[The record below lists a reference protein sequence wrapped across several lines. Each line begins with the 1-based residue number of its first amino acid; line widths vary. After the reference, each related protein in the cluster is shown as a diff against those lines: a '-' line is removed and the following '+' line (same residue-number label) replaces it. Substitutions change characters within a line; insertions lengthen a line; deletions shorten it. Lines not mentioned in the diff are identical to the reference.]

1 MSPVAPGI
9 YARRASS
16 SSDAPGIYAVRP
28 SRRPSAAAVAP
39 TPSRQE
45 PQQEK
50 QLQQGAAPRS
60 SAGSSPAF
68 AAGVAAGKAFAAAAA
83 SQTPPMTPDSL
94 GAAGSLFAAA
104 AAATTTRSRSRSHS
118 GSRSWSSS
126 MCRRYR
132 EVTDA
137 DIAECFSPA
146 FSMYE
151 GIGSPGDKLIEDG
164 EDFIENLHVEPEP
177 RPEPKRLP
185 KALQALKGEPRAPSG
200 PPPFWLLRSYKA
212 SGLDSRDL

>member
-9 YARRASS
+9 YARRDSS
-16 SSDAPGIYAVRP
+16 SSDTPGIYAVRH

-50 QLQQGAAPRS
+50 QLQQGAAPRG
-60 SAGSSPAF
+60 SAGLSYAF
-68 AAGVAAGKAFAAAAA
+68 AAGVAAGKAITAAAAAA

-94 GAAGSLFAAA
+94 GAEGSLFAATA
-104 AAATTTRSRSRSHS
+104 AETTSRSRSRSHS
-118 GSRSWSSS
+118 VSRSWSSS

-146 FSMYE
+146 FSMYTR
-151 GIGSPGDKLIEDG
+151 GDSAQGVPRNFLKVHSCKRNCCKHSCKLNCKD
-164 EDFIENLHVEPEP
+164 N
-177 RPEPKRLP
+177 
-185 KALQALKGEPRAPSG
+185 
-200 PPPFWLLRSYKA
+200 
-212 SGLDSRDL
+212 SRK

>member
-1 MSPVAPGI
+1 
-9 YARRASS
+9 
-16 SSDAPGIYAVRP
+16 
-28 SRRPSAAAVAP
+28 
-39 TPSRQE
+39 
-45 PQQEK
+45 
-50 QLQQGAAPRS
+50 
-60 SAGSSPAF
+60 
-68 AAGVAAGKAFAAAAA
+68 
-83 SQTPPMTPDSL
+83 
-94 GAAGSLFAAA
+94 
-104 AAATTTRSRSRSHS
+104 
-118 GSRSWSSS
+118 

-164 EDFIENLHVEPEP
+164 ENFIENLHVEPEP